1 MYTPAGASCVTM
13 LVTLMRTKAMT
24 EEEQVTCLGTHFVVL
39 EPQCGPERL
48 QWVRFPDREGVL
60 VGMEDESSGVEEVSG
75 VDLSE
80 PSLAELGLQEST
92 GPKDATAV
100 RLIERFF
107 PSDAVS
113 EASRKERYQRGKT
126 PHTIFTWWARR
137 PFAAVCGVVAT
148 SLIQGDVNVSQAR
161 ALIEDYCREAGRGL
175 SKFGVEQLMRQG
187 EQRVL
192 DMFSGGATIPLE
204 AAYIGTRAYSVDNNE
219 LAHFIQLALLNY
231 SQVGADLPE
240 LVEQEGRALLEAL
253 HEETATF
260 FPARDAG
267 EAGRTIAYVWSR
279 QVDCPECGGELALSK
294 RPWLVKRKGRLTHVA
309 RRVDPV
315 SKRYFVALRDHGD
328 PPEDG
333 SAWAGRRVMCPFCET
348 TLEREALVEA
358 LAESGREEL
367 SAMVRSTGRSARGH
381 KSYVRAEGALPEEA
395 VLDEALES
403 DLAALAGALP
413 GATLPQWSGVTNPS
427 LYGLARHADLF
438 SKRQLA
444 TLVRLCRLL
453 SESFGRWESSHGTE
467 KARALAAFLSALI
480 DQLVDWNSELA
491 TWIAQNE
498 QVGRALSGPGIPMV
512 WDFAEI
518 DPTEESPA
526 NLWDKLDRIVRGLK
540 SVPDFKH
547 APVVLKSDAR
557 ELPFED
563 GFFDVVA
570 TDPPYFDNLYYNVLA
585 DCIFVWKRL
594 ALGRIFPE
602 VFEEVT
608 TDQSRELTMN
618 RHEHDSAQL
627 AQRYYTRGMTR
638 VLQEVRRVL
647 KPGGVLSMIFAHSAV
662 AAWAAIAQAF
672 DEADLEL
679 VAAWPMTVERSERP
693 RAMHS
698 RAVNTSFVLVGKR
711 RHARPTEVAWSEV
724 ESALVARLLND
735 YQALA
740 AEEGMSVDQ
749 SGRTL
754 FGAAVANLS
763 RAGRPVEEGESV
775 GWEERLERAALIVEG
790 IVEGFEMSRR

>member
-1 MYTPAGASCVTM
+1 
-13 LVTLMRTKAMT
+13 MT
-24 EEEQVTCLGTHFVVL
+24 EEEQVGFLGARFVVL
-39 EPQCGPERL
+39 DPRCGQERL
-48 QWVRFPDREGVL
+48 QWVSFPDREGLL
-60 VGMEDESSGVEEVSG
+60 VGMEDDSSGVEESSGVE
-75 VDLSE
+75 LSE

-92 GPKDATAV
+92 GPRDATAV

-107 PSDAVS
+107 PSEAVS

-148 SLIQGDVNVSQAR
+148 SLIQGDVQVGQVR
-161 ALIEDYCREAGRGL
+161 ELIDDYCREAGRGL
-175 SKFGVEQLMRQG
+175 SKFGVEQLMREG

-231 SQVGADLPE
+231 SQVGADLPD
-240 LVEQEGRALLEAL
+240 LVEREGRVLLEAL
-253 HEETATF
+253 HEETAAF

-279 QVDCPECGGELALSK
+279 QVDCPECGGELVLSK
-294 RPWLVKRKGRLTHVA
+294 RPWLVKRKGRLMHVA
-309 RRVDPV
+309 RRPDGA

-333 SAWAGRRVMCPFCET
+333 SAWAGRRVVCPFCEA

-358 LAESGREEL
+358 MAQTGREAL
-367 SAMVRSTGRSARGH
+367 GAMVRSTGRSERGH
-381 KSYVRAEGALPEEA
+381 KSYARDEGALPDEA
-395 VLDEALES
+395 VLDAALAD

-413 GATLPQWSGVTNPS
+413 GAELPQWSGVTNPA
-427 LYGLARHADLF
+427 LYGLAKHVDLF

-444 TLVRLCRLL
+444 VLVRLCRLL
-453 SESFGRWESSHGTE
+453 GEHYGRWESSHGSE

-480 DQLVDWNSELA
+480 DQLVDWNSRLA

-602 VFEEVT
+602 VFEEAT
-608 TDQSRELTMN
+608 TDPSRELTMN
-618 RHEHDSAQL
+618 RHVHDTAEL
-627 AQRYYTRGMTR
+627 AQRYYTRGMTE
-638 VLQEVRRVL
+638 VLKEVWRVL

-662 AAWAAIAQAF
+662 EAWAAIAQSF

-679 VAAWPMTVERSERP
+679 VAAWPMSVERSERP
-693 RAMHS
+693 RAMRA

-711 RHARPTEVAWSEV
+711 RQARPVEVAWSEV
-724 ESALVARLLND
+724 MAALLARLLHD
-735 YQALA
+735 YEQLQ
-740 AEEGMSVDQ
+740 AEEGMPVDQ
-749 SGRTL
+749 IGRTL
-754 FGAAVANLS
+754 FGSAVAILS
-763 RAGRPVEEGESV
+763 KAGRPVVGGEV
-775 GWEERLERAALIVEG
+775 LGWEVLLARAAELVES